1 MQVGGRKDGGG
12 LPRGKLGRIMA
23 SPEHRPPDHAHHHDD
38 ASGQPHGHDQTGPPG
53 PLADAAVRTGR
64 PSDAPAVG
72 LVQAFVWQHEYAD
85 LLSREVLDALTG
97 PRFASVWRRSLEQP
111 PSSRHRLLVATAGPQ
126 VVGYVAVGPAGDEP
140 GLDQGTTGM
149 LYDGGV
155 HPQARHAGHG
165 SRLLNA
171 AVDTLRAAF
180 EELTAVATWVLADAE
195 ETRGFLQAAG
205 FAPDGAWRDRV
216 VDDDGRTARE
226 VRLVADL

>member
-1 MQVGGRKDGGG
+1 MTTPD
-12 LPRGKLGRIMA
+12 PHPHA
-23 SPEHRPPDHAHHHDD
+23 SHHDHGD
-38 ASGQPHGHDQTGPPG
+38 DRHGHGPSGAPG

-64 PSDAPAVG
+64 PTDAPAVG

-85 LLSREVLDALTG
+85 VLSREVLDALTG
-97 PRFASVWRRSLEQP
+97 PRFAAVWRRSLENP
-111 PSSRHRLLVATAGPQ
+111 PTPRHRLLVATAGPQ

-140 GLDQGTTGM
+140 GLTHGSTAM

-155 HPQARHAGHG
+155 HPEARRAGHG

-195 ETRGFLQAAG
+195 QTRAFLQGAG

-226 VRLVADL
+226 VRLVAEL